1 MRSSIFLIPVYL
13 SGDLTITTTRL
24 LLRMPAWSYSSLR
37 LQIPEVTKWTNC
49 QPLVFVLYEI
59 DRYRLISHCLA
70 HVIGSV
76 SRPSKQNVA
85 HFTVLVAAASEAAS
99 FQICIIQRFTP
110 DGVNKA
116 SPWKFLLSQPI
127 SVAGIFHVRRW
138 AELLNEM
145 V

>member
-1 MRSSIFLIPVYL
+1 MCSSIFLIPVYL

-70 HVIGSV
+70 QVIGSV

-99 FQICIIQRFTP
+99 F
-110 DGVNKA
+110 
-116 SPWKFLLSQPI
+116 
-127 SVAGIFHVRRW
+127 
-138 AELLNEM
+138 
-145 V
+145 